1 MKIIEVD
8 EELYQY
14 IAVKRSLSVKVRLI
28 FYAVC

>member
-14 IAVKRSLSVKVRLI
+14 IAGNTQSIGSLEDVVT
-28 FYAVC
+28 VVD

>member
-14 IAVKRSLSVKVRLI
+14 IA
-28 FYAVC
+28 